1 MEKKTATRKRL
12 TPRITHAAPT
22 MKTRSNLF
30 PGVALYRRVR
40 RATSPNSIA
49 RRGFAG
55 MIREARRNRD
65 SAETELS
72 RDYFQ
77 WRAEL
82 LRDKAEYYCQ
92 PNTQVTHGRAQ
103 P

>member
-1 MEKKTATRKRL
+1 MNKTMILCRFMKPRENIAAFTCEIDWNDRK
-12 TPRITHAAPT
+12 
-22 MKTRSNLF
+22 
-30 PGVALYRRVR
+30 
-40 RATSPNSIA
+40 
-49 RRGFAG
+49 
-55 MIREARRNRD
+55 ARRNRD

-92 PNTQVTHGRAQ
+92 PNATDQQRRAPGNQ
-103 P
+103 Q

>member
-1 MEKKTATRKRL
+1 
-12 TPRITHAAPT
+12 
-22 MKTRSNLF
+22 
-30 PGVALYRRVR
+30 
-40 RATSPNSIA
+40 
-49 RRGFAG
+49 

-65 SAETELS
+65 SAESELS

-92 PNTQVTHGRAQ
+92 PNKQI
-103 P
+103 

>member
-1 MEKKTATRKRL
+1 MNEGHDTSRHVWSL
-12 TPRITHAAPT
+12 
-22 MKTRSNLF
+22 
-30 PGVALYRRVR
+30 VR
-40 RATSPNSIA
+40 RAISPDSIA

-92 PNTQVTHGRAQ
+92 PNVADEQRRGHDNAH
-103 P
+103 